1 MFIWYSNSTIYPI
14 HLVANNLFL
23 INTYGTDFIA
33 DVILSLS
40 ALMMQMGLRLYLRYV
55 KQITESNEILS
66 KKIILILLLCNI
78 SFFLPLPATSQEFLP
93 PYAFVF
99 AMCPTMV
106 LYDHFGFRRF
116 FMENHPKLDRAYLV
130 LREFS
135 NTFLNK
141 VQPLPVDRIV

>member
-14 HLVANNLFL
+14 HLVENNLFL
-23 INTYGTDFIA
+23 INTYGSDFIA
-33 DVILSLS
+33 DVLLSLS

-66 KKIILILLLCNI
+66 KKIILILSLCNI

-93 PYAFVF
+93 PYALVF
-99 AMCPTMV
+99 ATCSTLV
-106 LYDHFGFRRF
+106 FVDHFGFRRF
-116 FMENHPKLDRAYLV
+116 FLEYHPKLNKAYLV
-130 LREFS
+130 LGEFS

-141 VQPLPVDRIV
+141 VQPSPVDRIV